1 MTAKMASVAIPVSTI
16 SGAVGASRAS
26 VTWLPFSIRQ
36 YPKICFMMLRCVMMQ
51 DRPTKKW
58 AKLMARA
65 GVATS
70 AVGSLICVTTAKQ
83 TATSTAMRQIVHA
96 GLVLCESPRSLGSPI
111 LR

>member
-1 MTAKMASVAIPVSTI
+1 
-16 SGAVGASRAS
+16 
-26 VTWLPFSIRQ
+26 
-36 YPKICFMMLRCVMMQ
+36 MMQ

-58 AKLMARA
+58 AKLMASA

-83 TATSTAMRQIVHA
+83 IATSTAMRQMVHA
-96 GLVLCESPRSLGSPI
+96 GLAPRVRPKSLGSPI